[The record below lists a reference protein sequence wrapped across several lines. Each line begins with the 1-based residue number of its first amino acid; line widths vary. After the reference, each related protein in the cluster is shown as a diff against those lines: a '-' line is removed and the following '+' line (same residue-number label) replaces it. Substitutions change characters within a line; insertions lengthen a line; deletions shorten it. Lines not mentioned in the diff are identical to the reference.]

1 MSSRSE
7 EEVMIIP
14 SGFNNNLLWNT
25 GHIIWVQQI
34 LVYHL
39 AGLDT
44 LLPENFEKKYST
56 GSVCHP
62 NTSAELA
69 LMKNLLLQ
77 TTEQTIEDYHKG
89 VFKGFKTFSA
99 TYDEVPYQFTKWEE
113 SFQYNN
119 IHEARH
125 YGFMVALN
133 QVLKNK

>member
-1 MSSRSE
+1 
-7 EEVMIIP
+7 
-14 SGFNNNLLWNT
+14 
-25 GHIIWVQQI
+25 
-34 LVYHL
+34 
-39 AGLDT
+39 
-44 LLPENFEKKYST
+44 
-56 GSVCHP
+56 
-62 NTSAELA
+62 ELA